1 MRIAGAI
8 IAGGRSSRMDGKE
21 KLFLKLGNERLLDR
35 LMARLSRQT
44 DCTIINANGDP
55 ARFAGVTV
63 VPDIRTDI
71 STPLAGLHAVLSWS
85 LNRNFDAVLTVPSDA
100 PFLPYD
106 LLARLLDHGPAIA
119 ASGRQEHYLTGFWP
133 VTLAP
138 VMEQAI
144 NSNIFR
150 VKDWAKLVKA
160 RIVEWPIAPH
170 DPFFNIN
177 APEDLAEARRI
188 AAQFEL

>member
-35 LMARLSRQT
+35 LMARLSCQT
-44 DCTIINANGDP
+44 DCAIINANGDP

-188 AAQFEL
+188 AAQFEP

>member
-8 IAGGRSSRMDGKE
+8 IAGGRSSRMDGNE
-21 KLFLKLGNERLLDR
+21 KLFLELGNARLLDR
-35 LMARLSRQT
+35 LLARLSCQT
-44 DCTIINANGDP
+44 DCAIINANGDP
-55 ARFAGVTV
+55 SRFAGFTV

-85 LNRNFDAVLTVPSDA
+85 LDRNFDAVLSVPSDA

-106 LLARLLDHGPAIA
+106 LLARLRDHGPAIA
-119 ASGRQEHYLTGFWP
+119 ASGGQEHYLTGFWP

-138 VMEQAI
+138 VMVQAV
-144 NSNIFR
+144 NSGIYR
-150 VKDWAKLVKA
+150 VKDWAKLTKA
-160 RIVEWPIAPH
+160 RIVEWQVLPH

-177 APEDLAEARRI
+177 TPEDLAEARRI
-188 AAQFEL
+188 AAQSEP